1 LDDIE
6 ADANVDVLRNHN
18 KLQDAVMIA
27 FCRREQGFLVA
38 AGNPLKLGSIED
50 VRKKRARIAV
60 RPKGA
65 GGQLLLLAL
74 LHRADIA
81 LEQLAS
87 IAPVCPT
94 GPDIAQAIRAG
105 RADTGIA
112 TRGVANAAGLD
123 FVPIVWEPFDLVM
136 RQRDYFRP
144 PLQSLQKFFNSPDF
158 TTRGRELGGY
168 DLSAA
173 GTVRFIN

>member
-1 LDDIE
+1 
-6 ADANVDVLRNHN
+6 
-18 KLQDAVMIA
+18 M
-27 FCRREQGFLVA
+27 
-38 AGNPLKLGSIED
+38 
-50 VRKKRARIAV
+50 

-65 GGQLLLLAL
+65 GAQLLLLAL
-74 LHRADIA
+74 LHGANIP

-87 IAPVCPT
+87 VAPVFPT

-123 FVPIVWEPFDLVM
+123 FIPIVWEPFDLVM

-144 PLQSLQKFFNSPDF
+144 ALQSLLKFFQSPDF
-158 TTRGRELGGY
+158 AARGRELGGY

-173 GTVRFIN
+173 GTVRFVN